1 LQVLTPVLEFGPVIL
16 PAKVAAAIK
25 KHFLAFDLTEGES
38 DIALAFR
45 WQGAPSHERIHA
57 FAQGIVDGMAQTLA
71 RGAPLFVVLD
81 GDIAQTLGKLLRE
94 ELNVTSH
101 ILVIDG
107 VTLWDFDYID
117 LGRIRM
123 PSFTVP
129 VTVKS
134 LVFNEDPR
142 ALRRH
147 GQGNGHH
154 HGHSHGAHPH
164 HHHDEQGDPGHSHD

>member
-1 LQVLTPVLEFGPVIL
+1 MENTLT
-16 PAKVAAAIK
+16 
-25 KHFLAFDLTEGES
+25 
-38 DIALAFR
+38 
-45 WQGAPSHERIHA
+45 
-57 FAQGIVDGMAQTLA
+57 

-81 GDIAQTLGKLLRE
+81 GDIAQTLGKLLRD
-94 ELNVTSH
+94 ELNVESN
-101 ILVIDG
+101 ILIIDG
-107 VTLWDFDYID
+107 VTLWDFDYVD

-147 GQGNGHH
+147 G
-154 HGHSHGAHPH
+154 HSHGHGHHDH
-164 HHHDEQGDPGHSHD
+164 HHHAGQEHHHD

>member
-1 LQVLTPVLEFGPVIL
+1 MFPLSYEFGPEII
-16 PAKVAAAIK
+16 PADVTAAIK
-25 KHFLAFDLTEGES
+25 RHYKAFDLIEGEAEV
-38 DIALAFR
+38 ALAFR
-45 WQGAPSHERIHA
+45 WRGAPSYQRIFA
-57 FAQGIVDGMAQTLA
+57 FAQGIVAGMEQTLA
-71 RGAPLFVVLD
+71 RRAPLFVVLD

-94 ELNVTSH
+94 ELHIESN

-147 GQGNGHH
+147 E
-154 HGHSHGAHPH
+154 HGHSDGHGHQH
-164 HHHDEQGDPGHSHD
+164 HHHDEKGHNHE